1 MKKFLLILF
10 VILFFILSFFMIEKK
25 NNEKVKD
32 VVGTET
38 KEKRAVFLSYLEL
51 EKYLKNK
58 QQEES
63 KQNIINILNNL
74 KSSKFNMIILHVRAF
89 SDAIY
94 PSNVY
99 PLSDTVKVNQ
109 KSPEYD
115 ILKYIIDEAKK
126 RGIEVHAWINPY
138 RISSSTNL
146 SSLQN
151 NTKIAELISNNDAKL
166 VEGKGIFYN
175 PASSVTNELIINGI
189 KEIIT
194 NYDIDGIHFDDY
206 FYPDYDIDLKNY
218 QDYINSGGDLSH
230 EDYKYSV
237 ILNMIKN
244 VYSTIKSVNSNIKF
258 GISPEGNIENNYNKH
273 YLDVKKILSSEGYVD
288 YIMPQIYFGFLNE
301 VKPFIE
307 TLNEWDNLIKV
318 DSIKLIPALAFY
330 KTGRV
335 DKYAKSGENEWINNS
350 DIIKR
355 QIEEIRKIKKY
366 DGFSLFRYDYLFD
379 NEKCSSTSL
388 DEYNNLISILD

>member
-1 MKKFLLILF
+1 
-10 VILFFILSFFMIEKK
+10 MIEKK

-32 VVGTET
+32 VIGTET
-38 KEKRAVFLSYLEL
+38 KEKRAIFLSYLEL

-58 QQEES
+58 TQEES
-63 KQNIINILNNL
+63 KQNIVNILNNI
-74 KSSKFNMIILHVRAF
+74 KSSKFNMLILHVRAF

-94 PSNVY
+94 PSNIY
-99 PLSDTVKVNQ
+99 SLSNTVKVNE

-115 ILKYIIDEAKK
+115 ILKYIIDESKK
-126 RGIEVHAWINPY
+126 RNIEVHAWINPY
-138 RISSSTNL
+138 RISSNTDL
-146 SSLQN
+146 SSLEN
-151 NTKIAELISNNDAKL
+151 NTQIAELILNNDAKL

-175 PASSVTNELIINGI
+175 PASSITNDLIINGI

-218 QDYINSGGDLSH
+218 QDYINNGGDLSH
-230 EDYKYSV
+230 EDYKYSI

-244 VYSTIKSVNSNIKF
+244 VYSTIKSINNDVVF

-273 YLDVKKILSSEGYVD
+273 YLDVKKILSNKGYVD

-301 VKPFIE
+301 TKPFID
-307 TLNEWDNLIKV
+307 TLNEWNNLIKE

-330 KTGRV
+330 KTGRI

-355 QIEEIRKIKKY
+355 QIEEIRKVKKY
-366 DGFSLFRYDYLFD
+366 NGFSLFRYDYIFD
-379 NEKCSSTSL
+379 TGKFSNTSL

>member
-25 NNEKVKD
+25 NNEKLKSVVKI
-32 VVGTET
+32 EK
-38 KEKRAVFLSYLEL
+38 KEKRAIFLSYLEL

-58 QQEES
+58 TQEES
-63 KQNIINILNNL
+63 KQNIVNILNNI
-74 KSSKFNMIILHVRAF
+74 KSSKFNMLILHVRAF

-94 PSNVY
+94 PSNIY
-99 PLSDTVKVNQ
+99 SLSNTVKVNE

-115 ILKYIIDEAKK
+115 ILKYIIDESKK
-126 RGIEVHAWINPY
+126 RNIEVHAWINPY
-138 RISSSTNL
+138 RISSNTDL
-146 SSLQN
+146 SSLEN
-151 NTKIAELISNNDAKL
+151 NTQIAELILNNDAKL

-175 PASSVTNELIINGI
+175 PASSITNDLIINGI

-218 QDYINSGGDLSH
+218 QDYINNGGDLSH
-230 EDYKYSV
+230 EDYKYSI

-244 VYSTIKSVNSNIKF
+244 VYSTIKSINNDVVF

-273 YLDVKKILSSEGYVD
+273 YLDVKKILSNKGYVD

-301 VKPFIE
+301 TKPFID
-307 TLNEWDNLIKV
+307 TLNEWNNLIKE

-330 KTGRV
+330 KTGRI

-355 QIEEIRKIKKY
+355 QIEEIRKVKKY
-366 DGFSLFRYDYLFD
+366 NGFSLFRYDYIFD
-379 NEKCSSTSL
+379 TGKFSNTSL

>member
-32 VVGTET
+32 VIGTET
-38 KEKRAVFLSYLEL
+38 KEKRAIFLSYLEL

-58 QQEES
+58 TQEES
-63 KQNIINILNNL
+63 KQNIVNILNNI
-74 KSSKFNMIILHVRAF
+74 KSSKFNMLILHVRAF

-94 PSNVY
+94 PSNIY
-99 PLSDTVKVNQ
+99 SLSNTVKVNE

-115 ILKYIIDEAKK
+115 ILKYIIDESKK
-126 RGIEVHAWINPY
+126 RNIEVHAWINPY
-138 RISSSTNL
+138 RISSNTDL
-146 SSLQN
+146 SSLEN
-151 NTKIAELISNNDAKL
+151 NTQIAELILNNDAKL

-175 PASSVTNELIINGI
+175 PASSITNDLIINGI

-218 QDYINSGGDLSH
+218 QDYINNGGDLSH
-230 EDYKYSV
+230 EDYKYSI

-244 VYSTIKSVNSNIKF
+244 VYSTIKSINNDVVF

-273 YLDVKKILSSEGYVD
+273 YLDVKKILSNKGYVD

-301 VKPFIE
+301 TKPFID
-307 TLNEWDNLIKV
+307 TLNEWNNLIKE

-330 KTGRV
+330 KTGRI

-355 QIEEIRKIKKY
+355 QIEEIRKVKKY
-366 DGFSLFRYDYLFD
+366 NGFSLFRYDYIFD
-379 NEKCSSTSL
+379 TGKFSNTSL